1 MCDYIIV
8 VSKTWTCLHC
18 AQIWGKNI
26 SQAKF
31 RTISAKNQIGKM
43 NTQLFHSAL
52 GVATF
57 EHPMKS
63 LKKSRQ
69 WTENCYSIQYPT
81 KQLRLFNQDQR
92 LRLNCRR
99 YCILLCSGGRELFSR
114 LDITICVVRKSP
126 SRLISSRPQLFFKHK
141 NGTLFEYISRLQRG
155 QMCNSDQYIEYVDS
169 SVDNRIPP
177 GFCDYL

>member
-69 WTENCYSIQYPT
+69 WTENCYSVQYPT
-81 KQLRLFNQDQR
+81 KPLRLFNQGQR
-92 LRLNCRR
+92 LRLNCCRQQVLYIAMQWWARAFFSTR
-99 YCILLCSGGRELFSR
+99 YNYLCCSKIPFALEF
-114 LDITICVVRKSP
+114 
-126 SRLISSRPQLFFKHK
+126 
-141 NGTLFEYISRLQRG
+141 LQTAIIFLT
-155 QMCNSDQYIEYVDS
+155 QKWHI
-169 SVDNRIPP
+169 
-177 GFCDYL
+177 F